1 MILRFRLVTAVVVF
15 FGCGHAASTPE
26 APTPAAGRRLPP
38 AAVRSRALND
48 LLHDDLAADSAFPW
62 SPTRRLTWNDFRGR
76 PPREGEEVAKT
87 AYTLFYAWKCQGE
100 SFDFRIIAAFRPR
113 QSWVKPVMLEDT
125 ILRRSAL
132 GHEQTHFD
140 LAEVHARRIQRY
152 FAALAGACRK
162 TDPELRDLVGRL
174 VNEEKT
180 EQQRYDAETNHGLR
194 PDRQAAW
201 TAEVA
206 RRLGR

>member
-1 MILRFRLVTAVVVF
+1 
-15 FGCGHAASTPE
+15 
-26 APTPAAGRRLPP
+26 
-38 AAVRSRALND
+38 VRSPTLDN
-48 LLHDDLAADSAFPW
+48 LLHDDLATDSAFPW
-62 SPTRRLTWNDFRGR
+62 SPTRRLTWNDFRGQ

-113 QSWVKPVMLEDT
+113 QSWVKAGMLEDT

-140 LAEVHARRIQRY
+140 LAEVHARSIQRD
-152 FAALAGACRK
+152 FGALAGACRK
-162 TDPELRDLVGRL
+162 TDPELTALVRRLVG
-174 VNEEKT
+174 EEKT
-180 EQQRYDAETNHGLR
+180 EQQRYDAETNHGLL